1 MAAATNRNTPSLSIP
16 QSQNT
21 ALVLEFNCLYTHD
34 VRRKSKRWQDG
45 FLRYHTFNKRVMVY
59 DVPRNFIGDT
69 HWTASELQDGD
80 ELTLD
85 KEGVIVQVAEAVGK
99 TETDLTDLR
108 KSKKKPAVGHASSP
122 PALAP
127 APLTPVGARGFGS
140 TAARAGPTQLKHRSL
155 NALLGTPKGP
165 IGKAKIPAKSPFELR
180 HRNLDEAENEQ
191 WEAGRPPKRQRME
204 KQRNSSAALGKET
217 HLWARTND
225 ARQKSKQ
232 PVQAQDVIDL
242 REEEPDLFL
251 PGFSSDALVPPSSPV
266 REIPAPKKPAASESS
281 SPAFQRQKTPDISKR
296 PSRQKLEH
304 SGSRNNKEGSRVKP
318 QGQGELDRTS
328 AGTAIRRCGPDMGR
342 IQTGKALEAPPS
354 TKHAASR
361 NSQHAEGGATLR
373 FASSAP
379 KKKTLLCQDQLTSK
393 PKSTSSNDTDTAGDR
408 LLDATLDQEIEAR
421 RPAERAKSQR
431 QVLDERLAKIRKK
444 ELKAREKAMQDRQ
457 QDLPA
462 RPFNSTSSASHGEV
476 VGEAK
481 QRTGL
486 SSKECHRPSAQ
497 QHQSNPS
504 RNAIE
509 QSPISQQLQDPA
521 EASPAPLR
529 LPETG
534 HGLRQD
540 DKGGSDCT
548 SRSDVPEGG
557 DMPQEQAFQQEHKK
571 APVRKKQG
579 IGRKEIRESASSCYR
594 KPDGQ
599 EQSMKAMDVDTG
611 ASPFPGRAQSL
622 VSAEGQPAA
631 RTINDVQLPAAKE
644 DHQFR
649 RVVPDV
655 NAHTGPK
662 QRRTPGAPMRIAP
675 APSKQD
681 APHKQRPH
689 SPSVADADVSR
700 TSPRAS
706 NPIQPRASE
715 TNSPITDPPAVPRP
729 PPQQKKFIQPLPRPT
744 RNTVRL
750 NTSAEGTATVM
761 LGRPFQPPKPPVSK
775 PESAEAGIP
784 AGAADPWSREAFDLF
799 EWRPPNWDE
808 ERWCFKDQGASTDGG
823 KRP

>member
-1 MAAATNRNTPSLSIP
+1 MTAATYRNTPSLSIP
-16 QSQNT
+16 QSQDT

-108 KSKKKPAVGHASSP
+108 KSKKKPAVEHASSP

-165 IGKAKIPAKSPFELR
+165 IGKATLPAKSPFELR
-180 HRNLDEAENEQ
+180 HRDLDDVENEQ
-191 WEAGRPPKRQRME
+191 WEAGRPPKRQRIE
-204 KQRNSSAALGKET
+204 KQRPSPAALGKET
-217 HLWARTND
+217 SLWARTND

-232 PVQAQDVIDL
+232 PVQVQDVIDL
-242 REEEPDLFL
+242 REDEPDPFL

-266 REIPAPKKPAASESS
+266 REVPASKKPAASESS
-281 SPAFQRQKTPDISKR
+281 SPAFQKQKTPENSKR
-296 PSRQKLEH
+296 PSRQNLEPR
-304 SGSRNNKEGSRVKP
+304 GSRNNKEGNHVKS
-318 QGQGELDRTS
+318 QGQGESDRTS
-328 AGTAIRRCGPDMGR
+328 AGIAIRRRGPDVGS
-342 IQTGKALEAPPS
+342 IQAEKALEAPSP

-393 PKSTSSNDTDTAGDR
+393 PKRISSTDTDTAGDW
-408 LLDATLDQEIEAR
+408 LLDATSDQEGEDH

-444 ELKAREKAMQDRQ
+444 ELKAREKAMQDGQ

-462 RPFNSTSSASHGEV
+462 RPFNSTSSVSRGEV
-476 VGEAK
+476 AEEAK

-486 SSKECHRPSAQ
+486 SSKECPQPPAQ
-497 QHQSNPS
+497 QQKSDPS

-529 LPETG
+529 LQEPG
-534 HGLRQD
+534 RGLRQD
-540 DKGGSDCT
+540 DKGGSDYT
-548 SRSDVPEGG
+548 GRSDLPEGG

-571 APVRKKQG
+571 APGRKKQG

-599 EQSMKAMDVDTG
+599 EQSMKAMDADTG
-611 ASPFPGRAQSL
+611 GSPFPGRAQSL
-622 VSAEGQPAA
+622 VNAEGQPAA

-662 QRRTPGAPMRIAP
+662 QRRTPGAPMRITP
-675 APSKQD
+675 SPSKQD
-681 APHKQRPH
+681 ATHRQRPH
-689 SPSVADADVSR
+689 SPSVVDADVSR

-706 NPIQPRASE
+706 KLVQQRPSDA
-715 TNSPITDPPAVPRP
+715 NSPTTDAPAIKPP

-750 NTSAEGTATVM
+750 NTSAEGTAAVM

-808 ERWCFKDQGASTDGG
+808 ERWCFKDQGASMDGA
-823 KRP
+823 KWP

>member
-1 MAAATNRNTPSLSIP
+1 M
-16 QSQNT
+16 
-21 ALVLEFNCLYTHD
+21 
-34 VRRKSKRWQDG
+34 
-45 FLRYHTFNKRVMVY
+45 
-59 DVPRNFIGDT
+59 
-69 HWTASELQDGD
+69 
-80 ELTLD
+80 
-85 KEGVIVQVAEAVGK
+85 
-99 TETDLTDLR
+99 
-108 KSKKKPAVGHASSP
+108 
-122 PALAP
+122 
-127 APLTPVGARGFGS
+127 
-140 TAARAGPTQLKHRSL
+140 
-155 NALLGTPKGP
+155 
-165 IGKAKIPAKSPFELR
+165 
-180 HRNLDEAENEQ
+180 
-191 WEAGRPPKRQRME
+191 
-204 KQRNSSAALGKET
+204 
-217 HLWARTND
+217 ND

-232 PVQAQDVIDL
+232 VLDVIDL
-242 REEEPDLFL
+242 REDERDPFL

-266 REIPAPKKPAASESS
+266 REIPAPEKPAASESS
-281 SPAFQRQKTPDISKR
+281 SPAFQKQKTPENSKR
-296 PSRQKLEH
+296 PSRQNLEH
-304 SGSRNNKEGSRVKP
+304 RGSRNNKEGNHVKS
-318 QGQGELDRTS
+318 QGRGELDRTS
-328 AGTAIRRCGPDMGR
+328 AGIALQRRGPDVGR
-342 IQTGKALEAPPS
+342 IQAEKALEAPSS

-393 PKSTSSNDTDTAGDR
+393 PKSTWSTDTDTAGDG
-408 LLDATLDQEIEAR
+408 LLDATSDQESEDR

-444 ELKAREKAMQDRQ
+444 ELKAREKALQDRQ

-462 RPFNSTSSASHGEV
+462 GPFNSTSSVSRGEV
-476 VGEAK
+476 AEEAK

-486 SSKECHRPSAQ
+486 PSKECPQPPTQ
-497 QHQSNPS
+497 QQKSDPS

-521 EASPAPLR
+521 EATPAPLR
-529 LPETG
+529 LPEPG

-548 SRSDVPEGG
+548 SRSDVPKGG

-599 EQSMKAMDVDTG
+599 EQSMKAMDADTG

-622 VSAEGQPAA
+622 FSAEGQPAA
-631 RTINDVQLPAAKE
+631 GTTNDVQLPAAKE

-715 TNSPITDPPAVPRP
+715 ANSPITDPPAVPRP
-729 PPQQKKFIQPLPRPT
+729 PPQQKKFIQPLPGQHET
-744 RNTVRL
+744 L
-750 NTSAEGTATVM
+750 S
-761 LGRPFQPPKPPVSK
+761 
-775 PESAEAGIP
+775 
-784 AGAADPWSREAFDLF
+784 
-799 EWRPPNWDE
+799 
-808 ERWCFKDQGASTDGG
+808 AST
-823 KRP
+823 RQQRVQLR